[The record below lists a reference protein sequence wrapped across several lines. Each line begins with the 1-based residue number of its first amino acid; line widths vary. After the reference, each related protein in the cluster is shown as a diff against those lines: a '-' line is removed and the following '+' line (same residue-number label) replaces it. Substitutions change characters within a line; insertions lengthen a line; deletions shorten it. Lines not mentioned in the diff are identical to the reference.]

1 MVKKMMVI
9 GSLNMD
15 MVIHSNRIPMVGET
29 VLGGEFL
36 MVPGGKGAN
45 QAVAAARLGGD
56 VTMVGCIGNDSFG
69 KDLLRNL
76 STNHVNVDPVKI
88 LDDVSTGVAM
98 ITVNDGDNSIIV
110 APGANSR
117 LSTEYVKELEEMI
130 KNSSILVLQLEIPL
144 ETVQSAIEI
153 AHQHGVKVLLNPA
166 PAIKLDDDFL
176 SKIDIITPNESEA
189 EILTGKPIDS
199 IEDAKSAVVNLKKKG
214 VKHVIITLGHRG
226 VVYNNGDHIS
236 HKPSRK
242 VETMDTTAAG
252 DAFTGSLAYA
262 FSNDKDIEE
271 AIDLAVMVGALTVT
285 KKGAQTSI
293 PYMKEVIQFA
303 NGYR

>member
-1 MVKKMMVI
+1 MVKKIMVI

-15 MVIHSNRIPMVGET
+15 MVIHSNKIPMVGET

-98 ITVNDGDNSIIV
+98 ITVKDGDNSIIV

-144 ETVQSAIEI
+144 ETVQNSIEI
-153 AHQHGVKVLLNPA
+153 AHQHGVRVLLNPA
-166 PAIKLDDDFL
+166 PAIRLDDDFL

-189 EILTGKPIDS
+189 EILTGRPIDS
-199 IEDAKSAVVNLKKKG
+199 IEDAKSAVVYLKKKG
-214 VKHVIITLGHRG
+214 VKQVIITLGHKG
-226 VVYNNGDHIS
+226 VVYNNGDQIS
-236 HKPSRK
+236 HKPGRK
-242 VETMDTTAAG
+242 VETVDTTAAG

-293 PYMKEVIQFA
+293 PYMREVIQFA
-303 NGYR
+303 KG